1 MESAPFS
8 SEGFLNPDI
17 IVGEFGISPG
27 MNIADFGCGAGHIGI
42 LVAQRV
48 GKDGHVLALD
58 IMEDKL
64 DSFKAQAKAVGLE
77 NIETKRAN
85 LEIVGNTGANDESQD
100 MVILINILFQSN
112 KKQDILKEAKREV
125 LEDLMDIEN
134 TQKVIEMI
142 EAKKIKI
149 EEITTTIPSPFAFNL
164 ILQGH
169 LDVMRME
176 DRIEFLKRMHQ
187 MVLAK
192 IGKNADFR

>member
-112 KKQDILKEAKREV
+112 KKQDILKEAKRV
-125 LEDLMDIEN
+125 LKSQGTIILVEWKKSGGGLGPPNELRTDTNDMQALFVAEGFTFVRQFN
-134 TQKVIEMI
+134 AGQFHYGMI
-142 EAKKIKI
+142 
-149 EEITTTIPSPFAFNL
+149 
-164 ILQGH
+164 
-169 LDVMRME
+169 
-176 DRIEFLKRMHQ
+176 
-187 MVLAK
+187 
-192 IGKNADFR
+192 FRK